1 MRQKKDKELP
11 DPSLIWAMFGLPSIN
26 VPSFSYKDMPYGF
39 QIVGK
44 KYDDYKIFKLLKI
57 FEELGLSPKSS
68 MTPDSLKT

>member
-1 MRQKKDKELP
+1 
-11 DPSLIWAMFGLPSIN
+11 
-26 VPSFSYKDMPYGF
+26 MPYGF

-68 MTPDSLKT
+68 MTPELIKDLI